1 MKKNITLETRLFYT
15 DVTELFEVVKD
26 DSINA
31 EDFTLQEFK
40 DIIDNLIAT
49 HGKDASIGVSLE
61 GDEYSAEWNWIVSV
75 EREETIEE
83 QKIRL
88 QKEKDRIKAEQ
99 KRQKKLINDRK
110 KLYLKLKKEFG
121 GVENREKLHAKLKES
136 K

>member
-1 MKKNITLETRLFYT
+1 MKKNITLQTRLFYT

-40 DIIDNLIAT
+40 DIIDNLIAV

-75 EREETIEE
+75 EREETLDEYHLRIQREKE
-83 QKIRL
+83 QLDREKKRA
-88 QKEKDRIKAEQ
+88 KEREQ
-99 KRQKKLINDRK
+99 QEKKE
-110 KLYLKLKKEFG
+110 YLRLKKKF
-121 GVENREKLHAKLKES
+121 EKK
-136 K
+136 

>member
-1 MKKNITLETRLFYT
+1 MKKTITLETRTFYT
-15 DVTELFEVVKD
+15 DVTELFNDIKD

-75 EREETIEE
+75 EREETLDEYNLRI
-83 QKIRL
+83 QR
-88 QKEKDRIKAEQ
+88 EKDQLDREKKRAKEREQ
-99 KRQKKLINDRK
+99 QEKKE
-110 KLYLKLKKEFG
+110 YLRLKKKF
-121 GVENREKLHAKLKES
+121 EKK
-136 K
+136 

>member
-75 EREETIEE
+75 ERQETIDEYNSRI
-83 QKIRL
+83 QR
-88 QKEKDRIKAEQ
+88 EKDQLDREKKRIKEREQ
-99 KRQKKLINDRK
+99 QEKKE
-110 KLYLKLKKEFG
+110 YLRLKKKF
-121 GVENREKLHAKLKES
+121 EKK
-136 K
+136 